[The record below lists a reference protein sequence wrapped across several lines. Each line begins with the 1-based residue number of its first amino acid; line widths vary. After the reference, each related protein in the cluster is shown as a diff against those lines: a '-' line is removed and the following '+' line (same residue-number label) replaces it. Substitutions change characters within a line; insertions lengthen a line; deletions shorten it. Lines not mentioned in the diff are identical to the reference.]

1 MHQFQPYIMLGM
13 KERACRASSDVKF
26 HEILLA
32 RKFHKF
38 FTETFI
44 ENFTVNHRL
53 KHRYGALIG
62 VI

>member
-1 MHQFQPYIMLGM
+1 MLGM